1 MIRIVSNEV
10 GMSVVTWDFGP
21 AAISPATTTQSS
33 A

>member
-1 MIRIVSNEV
+1 MILVVSNEV

-21 AAISPATTTQSS
+21 AAISPVGATHSS